1 MFLLNSVRRL
11 QKLYV
16 IYIDGVRSYKNL
28 ASGENRGV
36 WNTQMRHLTSFNMRI
51 CVKRHHT
58 HNSAFLSVLFF
69 LLTLLQQVLFR
80 IRDIPANQIII
91 STYK

>member
-1 MFLLNSVRRL
+1 M
-11 QKLYV
+11 

-28 ASGENRGV
+28 ASEGNRGV
-36 WNTQMRHLTSFNMRI
+36 WNTMRHLMSFNMRI
-51 CVKRHHT
+51 CVKSYHIHI
-58 HNSAFLSVLFF
+58 SAFLFVLFF
-69 LLTLLQQVLFR
+69 LLRLLQQVLFR